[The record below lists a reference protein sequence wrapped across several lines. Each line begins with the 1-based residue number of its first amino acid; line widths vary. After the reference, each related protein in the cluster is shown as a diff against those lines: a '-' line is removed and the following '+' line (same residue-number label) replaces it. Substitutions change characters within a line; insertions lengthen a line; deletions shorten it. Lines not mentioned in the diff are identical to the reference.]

1 MRFAP
6 RLNKVKEHLSCS
18 NQYTMS
24 KKINYSHRILIVSQ
38 TGYFCI
44 IPMQSGCIWQR
55 LRRNNSVNNRSYAKS
70 FIYDESCTLEASL
83 CSILIKL
90 MSPRFAPRFSKF
102 YNDIAHPYL
111 NSNPNSIEYSLRID
125 DLRNM
130 RMIVCCLFIT
140 MLMR

>member
-1 MRFAP
+1 M
-6 RLNKVKEHLSCS
+6 
-18 NQYTMS
+18 
-24 KKINYSHRILIVSQ
+24 NYSQRFLIVSD
-38 TGYFCI
+38 TGCFCI

-70 FIYDESCTLEASL
+70 FRYDESCTLGASL

-102 YNDIAHPYL
+102 YDDIAHPYL
-111 NSNPNSIEYSLRID
+111 SSNPNSTDYSQRID
-125 DLRNM
+125 VLRNM